1 MFLDMMVLLSML
13 VAFLY
18 LYFQIKWKMEP
29 LLQNRFYEMVFGGVM
44 GGFIS
49 ILLNYYAVN
58 TPHDGYFS
66 LSMVALIII
75 LMFSSPQAFLLSAS
89 MFFVWVVFSPWAI
102 STVPPIVLL
111 TVMTSVFIAYRT
123 LRKLSDRVL
132 GLALVFIVV
141 TLYYF
146 TLLTNTGS
154 ILISMETAFYYFL
167 LASISVTV
175 SVSLIDYMTRAHRLF
190 KQYEEEASVDGLTGL
205 FNRRTFD
212 NKLSALDPGKSASLM
227 ILDIDFFKSF
237 NDRYGHPEGD
247 KMLKAVSR
255 KMQSVVDGSGI
266 LSRNGGEEF
275 AIILKEQTRE
285 EASEIAENLRIA
297 IENSRYIMS
306 SGEFVGVTVSIGLA
320 SYPEQV
326 DRIGKLYK
334 TADEHLYIAKKLG
347 RNQVCCEEQ
356 KDLTITAPPHT

>member
-13 VAFLY
+13 IAFLY

-29 LLQNRFYEMVFGGVM
+29 LLQNRFYEMTFGGAM

-49 ILLNYYAVN
+49 ILLNYYAVS
-58 TPHDGYFS
+58 TPHGGYFS
-66 LSMVALIII
+66 LSMVALILV
-75 LMFSSPQAFLLSAS
+75 LMFSSARAFLLGAF
-89 MFFVWVVFSPWAI
+89 MFFMWVVFSPWAI
-102 STVPPIVLL
+102 STVPPVVIL
-111 TVMTSVFIAYRT
+111 TVVGSVLIAYSILKR
-123 LRKLSDRVL
+123 LSDYVL
-132 GLALVFIVV
+132 GLILVLVV
-141 TLYYF
+141 GAIYYF
-146 TLLTNTGS
+146 TLLTNTGN
-154 ILISMETAFYYFL
+154 ILISLETAFYYVL
-167 LASISVTV
+167 LATVSVAV
-175 SVSLIDYMTRAHRLF
+175 SVSLINYMTRAHRLF

-212 NKLSALDPGKSASLM
+212 NKLDALSPKERASLL

-255 KMQSVVDGSGI
+255 KMRSVVGETGV

-285 EASEIAENLRIA
+285 EASEIAENLRKA
-297 IENSRYIMS
+297 IENSRYILQN
-306 SGEFVGVTVSIGLA
+306 GEFVGVTVSIGLA

-347 RNQVCCEEQ
+347 RNQVCCE
-356 KDLTITAPPHT
+356 DLTITGTPHT